1 MNPDRVFRWLM
12 LVFLVVAI
20 AGLANDFFPELFPA
34 IVLGH
39 PMIEAIGSIVTAG
52 AAIIAAWAAMNG
64 LSTWKKERDADF
76 AKALAAEMYRY
87 RQSLHAIRLPFLTP
101 TDLEFFEAGKEP
113 QQVDRMVRRYR
124 WRRSREVLN
133 DVNALLAEAELRWP
147 SDIASAFEPV
157 KKIERE
163 LANDVTRYGVLESRY
178 GALCDKQ
185 RAGQNS
191 DEKWTK
197 EFDKDAKERCE
208 LEGKLNDSFNDDDAF
223 RICIDAAFVPMNTLL
238 RTKI

>member
-1 MNPDRVFRWLM
+1 M

-20 AGLANDFFPELFPA
+20 AGLANDFFPKMFPA
-34 IVLGH
+34 IVNGH
-39 PMIEAIGSIVTAG
+39 PMSEVIASLVTAG
-52 AAIIAAWAAMNG
+52 AAVAAALTAYFG
-64 LSTWKKERDADF
+64 LTTWKKERDADF

-87 RQSLHAIRLPFLTP
+87 RQSLHAIRLPFLTS
-101 TDLEFFEAGKEP
+101 TDLDFFEEKKVP
-113 QQVDRMVRRYR
+113 DQIDRKVRLYR

-147 SDIASAFEPV
+147 SDIANAFEPV

-163 LANDVTRYGVLESRY
+163 FTNDVTRYGVLEKRH
-178 GALCDKQ
+178 GALCDMQ
-185 RAGQNS
+185 RSGQIS
-191 DEKWTK
+191 DEQWNK
-197 EFDKDAKERCE
+197 EFDKDAGERLE

-223 RICIDAAFVPMNTLL
+223 RNRIDAAFVPMKALL